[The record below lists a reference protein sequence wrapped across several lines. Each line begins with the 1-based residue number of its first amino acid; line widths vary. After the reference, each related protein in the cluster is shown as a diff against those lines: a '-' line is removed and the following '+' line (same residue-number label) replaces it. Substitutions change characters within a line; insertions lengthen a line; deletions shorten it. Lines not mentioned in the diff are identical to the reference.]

1 MDSTLFLCISFH
13 PVVVPRFLVAPSSV
27 ETLRLLLA
35 LGVPQSSLSWV
46 LPPTPT
52 VGQEAINILIQLTSQ
67 HVEGAEKSHV
77 LSKMPLWLIIPNSFG
92 YPNTVNSS
100 VIPSLQHFPK
110 SVRKHQAP
118 ALLLFPCPE
127 SPERESRRQDVPGR
141 EWREGWGKPSLTP
154 YFLVTSC
161 PPPPLLSL
169 PGIPRKVTAFSLQPL
184 TCPAFWPSLNSSD
197 PRQPLGDHVT
207 GLSPPQHAP

>member
-1 MDSTLFLCISFH
+1 MCISFH

-127 SPERESRRQDVPGR
+127 SPERERAGGRLFQAGSGGKAEESR
-141 EWREGWGKPSLTP
+141 
-154 YFLVTSC
+154 
-161 PPPPLLSL
+161 
-169 PGIPRKVTAFSLQPL
+169 A
-184 TCPAFWPSLNSSD
+184 
-197 PRQPLGDHVT
+197 
-207 GLSPPQHAP
+207 